1 MVMSLAK
8 KIHPGLLITAALLAF
23 PFLANAET
31 EKDTD
36 GYPYC
41 EVDSA
46 LRYEP
51 RRTVRTVPGK
61 VGIVKSDFAYKYG
74 FKAFGKLP
82 VDLSLD
88 TGYIGIDNTVSSVE
102 LPARLVGLS
111 TGIQTTLPFFNVNK
125 TYFRIG
131 VEPSF
136 YADSWDF
143 PASSF
148 RIPSYYFV
156 IYQPDPKWTFLYGIA
171 VYPDFANVV
180 LPVLGFIY
188 KPNDRIT
195 FNIAPRRPNIT
206 YALNDKV
213 SLFAEGNVAINK
225 EFEVKHNESKN
236 VVLRYSESYLGA
248 GIKYNFNK
256 YIRASFSTGGNFR
269 RRLKYRDSLGKVDIK
284 SGVYTEFMVEIRP

>member
-1 MVMSLAK
+1 MNLAK
-8 KIHPGLLITAALLAF
+8 KSYLILLIVTTFLAF
-23 PFLANAET
+23 PLFLNAEN

-41 EVDSA
+41 EVDSTV
-46 LRYEP
+46 RYEP

-61 VGIVKSDFAYKYG
+61 VGIVKSDFAYEYG

-82 VDLSLD
+82 VDLSLN

-111 TGIQTTLPFFNVNK
+111 VGIQTTLPFFNVNK
-125 TYFRIG
+125 TYLRIG
-131 VEPSF
+131 VEPSY

-143 PASSF
+143 PTSSF
-148 RIPSYYFV
+148 RIPSYYIA
-156 IYQPDPKWTFLYGIA
+156 IYQPDPKWTFLCG
-171 VYPDFANVV
+171 VSVFPDFTNVV
-180 LPVLGFIY
+180 LPVPGVIY
-188 KPNDRIT
+188 KPNDRLT
-195 FNIAPRRPNIT
+195 FYLAPRRPNIT

-256 YIRASFSTGGNFR
+256 YIRASLSTGGNFR
-269 RRLKYRDSLGKVDIK
+269 RRLKYRDSLGKVDMK
-284 SGVYTEFMVEIRP
+284 SGVYTEFRVEIRQ